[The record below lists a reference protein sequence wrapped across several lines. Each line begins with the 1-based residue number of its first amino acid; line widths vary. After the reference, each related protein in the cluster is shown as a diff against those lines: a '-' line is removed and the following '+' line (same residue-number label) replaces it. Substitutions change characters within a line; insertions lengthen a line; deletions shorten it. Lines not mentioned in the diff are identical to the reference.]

1 MREPGMPAD
10 RSGISPIR
18 SPPASQSTSR
28 AGSSRERRRNASAK
42 ARARSPATGSAPAAK
57 ACSTTPSVPFNPTRP
72 PMPAIGLT
80 TKPMRRNGHKTG
92 PEVFRPSAVRL
103 ALRRSLL
110 LGGPAPPGPRQFGG
124 GRDNRQVDEV
134 ADRRERDHRPQGRR
148 KGDRRR
154 ETRRDS
160 ELDDLEFAPGHRF
173 QIRGTNSK
181 VDPHGGRGE
190 QRAEDELPAHRER
203 EGSEQDGTDRGH
215 RGGVPL
221 RITEAQGHDARPLL

>member
-10 RSGISPIR
+10 RSGIYPIR

-28 AGSSRERRRNASAK
+28 AGSSHEKRRNASAK

-80 TKPMRRNGHKTG
+80 TKPMRRNGHKTD

-103 ALRRSLL
+103 AFRRSLL

-124 GRDNRQVDEV
+124 GRDNRPVDEGSG
-134 ADRRERDHRPQGRR
+134 RREADHRRRGRR
-148 KGDRRR
+148 KAHRQRG
-154 ETRRDS
+154 TRRVTA
-160 ELDDLEFAPGHRF
+160 LYGL
-173 QIRGTNSK
+173 
-181 VDPHGGRGE
+181 
-190 QRAEDELPAHRER
+190 ELPPRHAF
-203 EGSEQDGTDRGH
+203 
-215 RGGVPL
+215 
-221 RITEAQGHDARPLL
+221 